1 MMLPTLAQQRGLVLL
16 LAAVAAYVA
25 WTLWR

>member
-1 MMLPTLAQQRGLVLL
+1 MMVPTTSQQRGLVLL

-25 WTLWR
+25 WTLWP